1 MSLKLRRG
9 TNTQR
14 TGITPAEG
22 ELIYTTDTKKLYIG
36 DGSTIGGIAVDTS
49 GSGITDIVQDT
60 TPQLGGDLD
69 ANGHYFVSSADIRL
83 APNSRVVV
91 GSPIKGVDGNLIVV
105 RESYSVALDAGIS
118 YFQHHETVDAVNLSL
133 IRTRGTNSTP
143 TSVLTNDDLGEISFV
158 GHTGTTYVSA
168 AQITAQVDGSPTSS
182 QIPSRL
188 IFQVN
193 NGVSRT
199 TKAELNS
206 SGVWKTDSVQAL
218 TTNANL
224 TLSSNGTGQIILDG
238 MTWPSGDGL
247 NGQVLTTDGSGTLSW
262 STVSGGG
269 STQSTTHNVATLSG
283 STNWGDGTA
292 ISVNDNNNTQYISF
306 TNTLGGLG
314 RATLPNITTIG
325 KIVILST
332 TSTDGTN
339 VDKYKFPG
347 NTQSNAIVGNNASG
361 LIVLLSLGSG
371 GWKLIS
377 QITD

>member
-1 MSLKLRRG
+1 
-9 TNTQR
+9 
-14 TGITPAEG
+14 
-22 ELIYTTDTKKLYIG
+22 
-36 DGSTIGGIAVDTS
+36 
-49 GSGITDIVQDT
+49 
-60 TPQLGGDLD
+60 
-69 ANGHYFVSSADIRL
+69 
-83 APNSRVVV
+83 
-91 GSPIKGVDGNLIVV
+91 
-105 RESYSVALDAGIS
+105 
-118 YFQHHETVDAVNLSL
+118 
-133 IRTRGTNSTP
+133 
-143 TSVLTNDDLGEISFV
+143 VLTNDDLGEINFV
-158 GHTGTTYVSA
+158 GHTGTVYNSA
-168 AQITAQVDGSPTSS
+168 AQITAQVDGSPSSS
-182 QIPSRL
+182 QIPARL

-269 STQSTTHNVATLSG
+269 STQSTTHNVETLSG

-347 NTQSNAIVGNNASG
+347 NAQSNAIVGNNASG

>member
-22 ELIYTTDTKKLYIG
+22 ELIYTTDTKKLYVG

-69 ANGHYFVSSADIRL
+69 VNGYYFVSSADIRL
-83 APNSRVVV
+83 APNNRVVV
-91 GSPIKGVDGNLIVV
+91 GSPTKGVDGNLLIV

-118 YFQHHETVDAVNLSL
+118 YFQHHETVDAVNLNL

-143 TSVLTNDDLGEISFV
+143 TSVLTNDDLGEINFV
-158 GHTGTTYVSA
+158 GHTGTTYNSA

-182 QIPSRL
+182 QIPARL

-199 TKAELNS
+199 TKAELSS
-206 SGVWKTDSVQAL
+206 SGAWKTDNLQSL
-218 TTNANL
+218 TTNTDL
-224 TLSSNGTGQIILDG
+224 TITANGTGQIILDG
-238 MTWPSGDGL
+238 MRWPASDGT
-247 NGQVLTTDGSGTLSW
+247 NGQVLTTNGSGTLSW
-262 STVSGGG
+262 TSISAG
-269 STQSTTHNVATLSG
+269 STQSSTHNVATLSG
-283 STNWGDGTA
+283 TTNWGDGTA